1 MKIKHK
7 IGLRK
12 QVASLPYF
20 FLVLEYYT
28 TKGINK
34 MSSPFSTPQSELH
47 LGFHY
52 FVYGWKLIIQRRLL
66 PFVLLP
72 LLINVL
78 LLTGLFWFFVANIV
92 DWSHWLVSFM
102 PTWLEWLTYL
112 IVPLA
117 VFSVL
122 IVFYFIFTTLANFIA
137 APFNA
142 FLAEKVELQLTN
154 EPLTSTGLAELMK
167 DVPRM
172 LNREWKKMWY
182 SLPRLVGLFLLSWL
196 PFIGQTVVP
205 VLTFIFS
212 AWLLAIQY
220 CDYPFDNH
228 KISFSRMRNALEQR
242 RVMNLTFGALVS
254 LFTMIPGLNLVIMP
268 VAVCGAT
275 AMWVRE
281 YRPLFV
287 SEGDVIQ
294 TQNKL
299 IR

>member
-1 MKIKHK
+1 
-7 IGLRK
+7 
-12 QVASLPYF
+12 
-20 FLVLEYYT
+20 
-28 TKGINK
+28 
-34 MSSPFSTPQSELH
+34 MSSPFSTPQSDLY
-47 LGFHY
+47 LGFYY
-52 FVYGWKLIIQRRLL
+52 FVYGWKLVIQRQLL

-78 LLTGLFWFFVANIV
+78 LLTGLFWFFVVNIL

-102 PTWLEWLTYL
+102 PTWLDWLAYI

-142 FLAEKVELQLTN
+142 FLAEKVELQLGN
-154 EPLTSTGLAELMK
+154 EALVGSGLSELMK

-172 LNREWKKMWY
+172 FNREWKKMWY
-182 SLPRLVGLFLLSWL
+182 SLPRLIGLFLLSWL
-196 PFIGQTVVP
+196 PFIGQTAIP

-228 KISFSRMRNALEQR
+228 KISFARMRNALEQR
-242 RVMNLTFGALVS
+242 RVMNLTFGTLVS
-254 LFTMIPGLNLVIMP
+254 VFTMIPGLNLVIMP

-275 AMWVRE
+275 AMWVGE
-281 YRPLFV
+281 YRQLFIN
-287 SEGDVIQ
+287 ERYA
-294 TQNKL
+294 TQLQNNKL